1 LRRHPSKARRGDE
14 ASLELCD
21 RPLYVNDK
29 NVLRDKEDHGLTDDQ
44 EFLSFASDPPI
55 SIPRA
60 DEARKILSDLRRR
73 VLAAHRGG
81 GLTCEQLR
89 RDSRRN
95 TYKTGSYFTDDG
107 DLEELDRDLVEQAKV
122 RLQNGEMLQRPLD
135 LFDKAPV
142 QKITY
147 SKETAL
153 VVAEDEDQRATKKRR
168 GGALLRLVEA
178 ARPPPPLF
186 GPPPPRT
193 ADEQRCAAAVVVG
206 VEIKFQAPRAIGAMM
221 SP

>member
-1 LRRHPSKARRGDE
+1 M
-14 ASLELCD
+14 
-21 RPLYVNDK
+21 
-29 NVLRDKEDHGLTDDQ
+29 
-44 EFLSFASDPPI
+44 
-55 SIPRA
+55 
-60 DEARKILSDLRRR
+60 
-73 VLAAHRGG
+73 
-81 GLTCEQLR
+81 
-89 RDSRRN
+89 
-95 TYKTGSYFTDDG
+95 
-107 DLEELDRDLVEQAKV
+107 EQAKV
-122 RLQNGEMLQRPLD
+122 RLQNGETLQRPLD

-142 QKITY
+142 RKIEY

>member
-1 LRRHPSKARRGDE
+1 MF
-14 ASLELCD
+14 LE
-21 RPLYVNDK
+21 V
-29 NVLRDKEDHGLTDDQ
+29 
-44 EFLSFASDPPI
+44 
-55 SIPRA
+55 
-60 DEARKILSDLRRR
+60 LSDLRRR

-107 DLEELDRDLVEQAKV
+107 DLEELDRDLVEQAKQ

-142 QKITY
+142 QKIEY

-168 GGALLRLVEA
+168 GGALLRLRRSSGPHRRGRPTSSA
-178 ARPPPPLF
+178 ARPLWIVR
-186 GPPPPRT
+186 G
-193 ADEQRCAAAVVVG
+193 C
-206 VEIKFQAPRAIGAMM
+206 VEINQCVGCTTILH
-221 SP
+221 